1 MANSP
6 RITGFGPVDAQGN
19 TLYATWSWKY
29 DHIDHF
35 EVRWEYNLGI
45 AINDEGNAVWIVGNS
60 GTTTEKTSTYSIPGD
75 ARAVSVRSV

>member
-35 EVRWEYNLGI
+35 EVRWEYNLGMT
-45 AINDEGNAVWIVGNS
+45 S
-60 GTTTEKTSTYSIPGD
+60 GCET
-75 ARAVSVRSV
+75 